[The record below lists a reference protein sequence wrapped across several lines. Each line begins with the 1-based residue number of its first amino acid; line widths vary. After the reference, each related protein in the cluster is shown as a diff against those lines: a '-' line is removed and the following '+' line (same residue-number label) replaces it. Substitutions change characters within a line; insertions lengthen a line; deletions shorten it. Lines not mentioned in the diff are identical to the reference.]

1 MVDFQ
6 WETYTPYSIGF
17 NETFS
22 RLEALAGG
30 GKNYPPYN
38 IVNGPDGRTS
48 LEISLAGFSAG
59 DIEVETER
67 NVLTV
72 SAHKSPEEKERDY
85 THRGISYK
93 TFSRN
98 WQMSDDVE
106 IEDVS
111 YVDGLLIIVLR
122 KELPEHQKRKKW
134 F

>member
-1 MVDFQ
+1 M
-6 WETYTPYSIGF
+6 
-17 NETFS
+17 
-22 RLEALAGG
+22 
-30 GKNYPPYN
+30 
-38 IVNGPDGRTS
+38 
-48 LEISLAGFSAG
+48 EIALAGFSAG

-72 SAHKSPEEKERDY
+72 SARKSPEEKERDY

-111 YVDGLLIIVLR
+111 YVDGLLTIVLR